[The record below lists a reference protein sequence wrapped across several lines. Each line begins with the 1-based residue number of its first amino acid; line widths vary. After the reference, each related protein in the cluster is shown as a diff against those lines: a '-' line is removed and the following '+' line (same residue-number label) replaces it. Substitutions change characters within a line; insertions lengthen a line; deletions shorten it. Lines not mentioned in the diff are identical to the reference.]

1 MTRTVPLEDFFRK
14 PEKILVRLSPDGKRL
29 AWMEPWKHRLNVH
42 VKNLNS
48 GEITRVTAATER
60 DLSGYVWAN
69 NNRIVY
75 MMDKGGTENQRLYGV
90 SGDGSNPTDFTP
102 FENVKCSILNEL
114 ADDHE
119 HILFQMN
126 KRDKK
131 IFDVYRL
138 NVDTGAIELV
148 GENPG
153 NVSEWFTDHVGK
165 IRLARTTDGV
175 NSGIIFRETEQA
187 HWRQIASYDFRE
199 HAKPVF
205 FTPDNRA
212 IYVSSNVN
220 RDKVA
225 IFKYDLDTGKEGK
238 LIFEHPEVDVWHL
251 MYSQKRQS
259 ITGVSFNT
267 DRRCFYFFDEFS
279 KKIQVFLDEALPGYH
294 NSVTSFDREETKC
307 IVHSGS
313 DRTPGSFYL
322 LDLEK
327 WEMRKLFDL
336 SFWLKEDEMAEMKP
350 IEYTSRDG
358 RRIHGY
364 LTLPIG
370 EKPENLPLVVN
381 PHGGPW
387 TRNTWGFRPSV
398 QFLANRGFAVLQMNF
413 RGSTGYGRE
422 FLESGYGQW
431 GLAMQ
436 DDITDGVLWAIKQ
449 GIAHPDRI
457 AIYGVSYG
465 GYAALMGIVKTPEL
479 YAAAVDYVGVAN
491 LFTILENMP
500 PYWEHMREMM
510 YAKIGHPLKDRE
522 RLTSTSPALNADKIK
537 TPLFVAQGANDPR
550 VNKSES
556 DQMVNVLRSRGV
568 HVEYMVKE
576 NEGHGFNNEE
586 NQFDFFCRMEQFLKK
601 HIQLKC

>member
-14 PEKILVRLSPDGKRL
+14 PEKNMVRLSPDGERL

-42 VKNLNS
+42 VKNLDS

-75 MMDKGGTENQRLYGV
+75 MMDKGGNENQRLYGV
-90 SGDGSNPTDFTP
+90 SGDGSNLTDFTP
-102 FENVKCSILNEL
+102 FENVKCSILNDL

-131 IFDVYRL
+131 FFDVYRL

-153 NVSEWFTDHVGK
+153 NVSEWFTDHIGK
-165 IRLARTTDGV
+165 LKLAATTDGV
-175 NSGIIFRETEQA
+175 NTGIIYRENEQTEW
-187 HWRQIASYDFRE
+187 HQIASYDFRE
-199 HAKPVF
+199 QAKPVF

-225 IFKYDLDTGKEGK
+225 IFEYDLDTGKEGK

-251 MYSQKRQS
+251 MYSRKRQS

-267 DRRCFYFFDEFS
+267 DRRCFHFFDEFS
-279 KKIQVFLDEALPGYH
+279 KRIQVFLDEALPGYH

-307 IVHSGS
+307 VVHSGS
-313 DRTPGSFYL
+313 DRTMGTYYL
-322 LDLEK
+322 LDIEK
-327 WEMRKLFDL
+327 WEMKKLFDL
-336 SFWLKEDEMAEMKP
+336 SPWLKEDEMAEMKP

-358 RRIHGY
+358 RKIHGY

-413 RGSTGYGRE
+413 RGSTGYGRK

-436 DDITDGVLWAIKQ
+436 DDVTDGVLWAIKQ

-465 GYAALMGIVKTPEL
+465 GYATLMGIVKTPEL

-510 YAKIGHPLKDRE
+510 YARIGHPHKDRE
-522 RLTSTSPALNADKIK
+522 RLTNTSPALNAEKIE

-556 DQMVNVLRSRGV
+556 DQMVNALRSRGV

-576 NEGHGFNNEE
+576 NEGHGFRNEE
-586 NQFDFFCRMEQFLKK
+586 NQFDFFRRMEQFLKK
-601 HIQLKC
+601 HIQLKY